1 VESAA
6 TVRVLYSLRSKIC
19 SAMRFQSTADTNAD
33 ESSRTALRARLDV
46 LQEEWQAVLQIINEL
61 RPGIVAWDDGLL
73 SLNMEAFK
81 NEVKFIRQKTWQ
93 LRVVQLNATGKLS
106 PDEEELFTRTLE
118 LASLRR
124 RCEVLDQHLR
134 RLCQTWITARDDNTF
149 TASPPDLPDQINFL
163 RCALW
168 TLDKSDPA
176 FFDAEHGGG
185 AVVET
190 DIRANRETDIQ

>member
-1 VESAA
+1 
-6 TVRVLYSLRSKIC
+6 
-19 SAMRFQSTADTNAD
+19 M
-33 ESSRTALRARLDV
+33 
-46 LQEEWQAVLQIINEL
+46 LQIINEL
-61 RPGIVAWDDGLL
+61 RPGIVALDDGLL

-124 RCEVLDQHLR
+124 RCEVLDEPLR

-149 TASPPDLPDQINFL
+149 TASPLDLPGQINSL
-163 RCALW
+163 RRALW

-176 FFDAEHGGG
+176 FLDAEHGGS

-190 DIRANRETDIQ
+190 DTRAHRDRHTMSPSKVCG